1 MNTET
6 VSFPYRVSTP
16 RVIAIVI
23 AVAVLIVAF
32 LYLALTSHRPLR
44 LVGFLL
50 SPHQARVFYGLMAG
64 AMSLCLIPVG
74 ALIKRSAQPPQ
85 MIELGP
91 TAATVP
97 RASLSGELLTI
108 PYAKISK
115 VELREIRG
123 QQFLVIRSSLGESRL
138 VPAGFSGQRAFADF
152 VAALRQRVRV

>member
-6 VSFPYRVSTP
+6 VSFPYRASTP

-23 AVAVLIVAF
+23 VVALLMVAF
-32 LYLALTSHRPLR
+32 CYLALTSQHSLR
-44 LVGFLL
+44 LEGFLL
-50 SPHQARVFYGLMAG
+50 SPHQARIFYWLMTA
-64 AMSLCLIPVG
+64 ATSLCLIPAA
-74 ALIKRSAQPPQ
+74 ALVKRSSQPPQ

-91 TAATVP
+91 TAAVVP
-97 RASLSGELLTI
+97 KASLSGELLTI

-123 QQFLVIRSSLGESRL
+123 QKFLVIKSSVGESRV
-138 VPAGFSGQRAFADF
+138 VPAGFTGQRAFADF